1 MTQLILKIQLL
12 VLFVALTACTST
24 VEKTIRDTKYSAYEL
39 IGVQKRDLFKRE
51 VNGVKDGQEETSEAY
66 KDALER
72 LKEVYAFDGGNLE
85 KEYTKLNSAYED
97 AQKESSDVSSSIKK
111 LETVAQDL
119 FAEWKKEIAEIS
131 ALDLKTKSNKALQ
144 ETQSKYKE
152 FHASLKKSEKS
163 MAPVLKKLKDQVLF
177 LKHNLNAKAI
187 AGLKTE
193 SAKIEGDISSLI
205 KDMNTSISQAKKFI
219 KTIE

>member
-1 MTQLILKIQLL
+1 MTKVIIQIPF
-12 VLFVALTACTST
+12 LFLFLALAACSST

-39 IGVQKRDLFKRE
+39 VGVQKRDLFKRE
-51 VNGVKDGQEETSEAY
+51 VNGVKENQEDTSEAY

-85 KEYTKLNSAYED
+85 KEYSKLNSAYED
-97 AQKESSDVSSSIKK
+97 AQKESSGVSSSIKQ

-131 ALDLKTKSNKALQ
+131 APDLKSKSNKALQ
-144 ETQSKYKE
+144 ETQAKYKE

-163 MAPVLKKLKDQVLF
+163 MSPVLKKLKDQVLF

-193 SAKIEGDISSLI
+193 SAKIEGDISTLI
-205 KDMNTSISQAKKFI
+205 KEMNTSISQAEAFI